1 MTIFEAKN
9 VQLFDGIDSY
19 GVNDEISSIIDDL
32 YDYTLIID
40 K

>member
-9 VQLFDGIDSY
+9 VQLLDNNGSH
-19 GVNDEISSIIDDL
+19 GVNDEISDIIDDL